1 MMHRPAGLRLPK
13 LLVLSAALFAAGL
26 QAQSVTPSLAEKAA
40 MYAKAPA
47 ISDIR
52 PSPSGN
58 RLAMLVNN
66 GKGGKRELAMLN
78 LPVTAPPKI
87 IASFDNANI
96 TSVFWVSEDR
106 LVFNAQSAVEDERLA
121 GGTFAVDHDGT
132 NSLHLISQ
140 SESTEQLGSRVASK
154 TLNYTWGV
162 VGPIRGGKGPQVL
175 VRQGIATSVGDWE
188 AGKTARLNTLTGE
201 LSTILVNA
209 PENSQNFIFDAQGE
223 PKLALTASKGRTKL
237 HLRDLRNN
245 QWTVISDLP
254 NLSPEGIDPLY
265 LEDDE
270 NLVVSTRN
278 GKNTAGIYLFNLKTL
293 KLDPEPLVHAPRF
306 DIGQIK
312 SNSAA
317 RRVIGAELVAE
328 QGQTVWFEP
337 SLAALQKG
345 LDAALPKGRHNQIIC
360 GNCVNNNF
368 FVVLSSSDQHPGEYF
383 IFDKQNNKLMSLGSR
398 RPWIDPTLQAKQ
410 SFHWI
415 KARDGLDLP
424 LVITH
429 PHGKDIKQK
438 LPTVVLVHGGPW
450 VRGVSLKWNP
460 ESQYLASLGYR
471 VIEPDFRG
479 SLGYGESHF
488 RASWKQWG
496 LSMQDDL
503 IDSLNFAVDQGMSDP
518 NRVCIYGGSYG
529 GYAALMGPI
538 AHPTNFKCAA
548 SVVGVTDIMLMFNSV
563 NSDMSRDSK
572 LYTIPELLGD
582 PVADKEKLAKVSP
595 LARVAEIKVPIL
607 LAQGLQDR
615 RVPRE
620 HADRFE
626 SAAKASGVSVKRLNY
641 ANEGHGFKFDHNK
654 ADFWKHLGEFLN
666 QNLTP

>member
-1 MMHRPAGLRLPK
+1 MMFRQASFRLPK

-26 QAQSVTPSLAEKAA
+26 QAQVVSQSLAEKAA

-47 ISDIR
+47 ISDVR

-58 RLAMLVNN
+58 RLAMLVND
-66 GKGGKRELAMLN
+66 GKGGKRSLAILN
-78 LPVTAPPKI
+78 LPVTSPPKV
-87 IASFDNANI
+87 IATFDNANI
-96 TSVFWVSEDR
+96 TDVFWVSEDR
-106 LVFNAQSAVEDERLA
+106 LVFSAQSAVEEERLA

-140 SESTEQLGSRVASK
+140 SENTSQQGSRLVSK
-154 TLNYTWGV
+154 VLNYTWGV
-162 VGPIRGGKGPQVL
+162 VGPIRSDKGPHVL
-175 VRQGIATSVGDWE
+175 VRQGVSTSVGDWE
-188 AGKTARLNTLTGE
+188 AGKSARLNTLTGE
-201 LSTILVNA
+201 LSLILVNA
-209 PENSQNFIFDAQGE
+209 PENTNDFIFDAQGE
-223 PKLALTASKGRTKL
+223 PRLARTAAKGRVQL
-237 HLRDLRNN
+237 HLREPGTN
-245 QWTVISDLP
+245 QWKVISDLP
-254 NLSPEGIDPLY
+254 SLSPEGIDPLY

-293 KLDPEPLVHAPRF
+293 KLDPEPLVHAPRY

-312 SNSAA
+312 ANSKA
-317 RRVIGAELVAE
+317 RRVIGAELLAE
-328 QGQTVWFEP
+328 HSQTVWFEP

-345 LDAALPKGRHNQIIC
+345 LDAALPKGRQNHIIC
-360 GNCVNNNF
+360 GNCVNHNF
-368 FVVLSSSDQHPGEYF
+368 FVVLSASDQHPGEYY
-383 IFDKQNNKLMSLGSR
+383 IFDKQNNKLMALGSR
-398 RPWIDPTLQAKQ
+398 RPWIDATQQAKQ

-429 PHGKDIKQK
+429 PHGKDVKQP

-450 VRGVSLKWNP
+450 VRGARVQWNP

-479 SLGYGESHF
+479 SIGYGESHF

-503 IDSLNFAVDQGMSDP
+503 IDALNFAVDQGMSDAK
-518 NRVCIYGGSYG
+518 RVCIYGGSYG

-538 AHPTNFKCAA
+538 SHPGNFKCAA
-548 SVVGVTDIMLMFNSV
+548 SMVGVTDIMLMFNSV

-572 LYTIPELLGD
+572 QYTIPELLGD
-582 PVADKEKLAKVSP
+582 PVADKEKLARVSP
-595 LARVAEIKVPIL
+595 LARVSEIKVPIL

-626 SAAKASGVSVKRLNY
+626 SAAKASGVNVKRLNY

-654 ADFWKHLGEFLN
+654 ADFWKNLGEFLN
-666 QNLTP
+666 HNLAP

>member
-1 MMHRPAGLRLPK
+1 MLNSQASFRLPK
-13 LLVLSAALFAAGL
+13 LLVLSAALLAAGL
-26 QAQSVTPSLAEKAA
+26 QAQVVTQSLADRAA
-40 MYAKAPA
+40 IYAKAPA
-47 ISDIR
+47 ISDVR

-58 RLAMLVNN
+58 RVAMLVNS
-66 GKGGKRELAMLN
+66 GKGEKSSLAILN
-78 LPVTAPPKI
+78 LPVKSPPKI

-96 TSVFWVSEDR
+96 SNVFWVSEDR
-106 LVFNAQSAVEDERLA
+106 LVFSAQSALEDDRLV

-132 NSLHLISQ
+132 NSLQLIAQ
-140 SESTEQLGSRVASK
+140 SENTSQQGSRLVSK
-154 TLNYTWGV
+154 TLNYTWAV
-162 VGPIRGGKGPQVL
+162 VGPLRGGQGPQVL
-175 VRQGIATSVGDWE
+175 VRQGVSTSMGDWE
-188 AGKTARLNTLTGE
+188 AGKTARLNTMTGE
-201 LSTILVNA
+201 LTLILVNA
-209 PENSQNFIFDAQGE
+209 PENSVDFIFDAQGE
-223 PKLALTASKGRTKL
+223 PRLSRTASKGRDKIY
-237 HLRDLRNN
+237 LRTAGTN
-245 QWTVISDLP
+245 QWQVISDLP
-254 NLSPEGIDPLY
+254 SLSSEGMDPLY

-278 GKNTAGIYLFNLKTL
+278 GKNTAGLYLFNLKTL
-293 KLDPEPLVHAPRF
+293 KLDPEPLVHAPRY

-312 SNSAA
+312 SNSAT
-317 RRVIGAELVAE
+317 RKVIGAELVAE
-328 QGQTVWFEP
+328 HGQSVWFEP

-345 LDAALPKGRHNQIIC
+345 LDATLPKGRHNHIIC

-368 FVVLSSSDQHPGEYF
+368 FVIHSASDQHPGEYF
-383 IFDKQNNKLMSLGSR
+383 IFDKQNNKLLPLGSR
-398 RPWIDPTLQAKQ
+398 RPWIDPTQQAKQ
-410 SFHWI
+410 TFHWT

-424 LVITH
+424 IVITH
-429 PHGKDIKQK
+429 PYGKDLKQK
-438 LPTVVLVHGGPW
+438 LPTVLLVHGGPW
-450 VRGVSLKWNP
+450 VRGARVQWNP

-488 RASWKQWG
+488 RASFKQWG
-496 LSMQDDL
+496 LTMQDDL
-503 IDSLNFAVDQGMSDP
+503 IDALNFAVDQGMSDP
-518 NRVCIYGGSYG
+518 SRVCIYGGSYG

-538 AHPTNFKCAA
+538 AHAGQFKCAA

-572 LYTIPELLGD
+572 QYTIPELLGD
-582 PVADKEKLAKVSP
+582 PVADKDKLAKVSP
-595 LARVAEIKVPIL
+595 LARVSEIKVPIL

-641 ANEGHGFKFDHNK
+641 PTEGHGFKYEQNR

>member
-1 MMHRPAGLRLPK
+1 MMLRHVGFQLPK
-13 LLVLSAALFAAGL
+13 LMVLSAALFAAGL
-26 QAQSVTPSLAEKAA
+26 QAQVVKQSLAEKAA
-40 MYAKAPA
+40 LYAKAPA
-47 ISDIR
+47 ISEVR

-58 RLAMLVNN
+58 RLAMLVND
-66 GKGGKRELAMLN
+66 GKGGKRSLAILN
-78 LPVTAPPKI
+78 LPVTAPPKV
-87 IASFDNANI
+87 IASFENANV
-96 TSVFWVSEDR
+96 TDVFWVNEDR
-106 LVFNAQSAVEDERLA
+106 LVFNAQSAVEDDRFA

-140 SESTEQLGSRVASK
+140 TENTSQSGSRLVSK
-154 TLNYTWGV
+154 TLNYTWAV
-162 VGPIRGGKGPQVL
+162 VGPLRGGKGDQIL
-175 VRQGIATSVGDWE
+175 VRQGISSSMGDWS

-201 LSTILVNA
+201 LSLILVNA
-209 PENSQNFIFDAQGE
+209 PDNSNDFIFDGQGE
-223 PKLALTASKGRTKL
+223 PRLARTASKGRIKL
-237 HLRDLRNN
+237 HLREQNTN
-245 QWTVISDLP
+245 EWKVISDLP
-254 NLSPEGIDPLY
+254 SLSPEGIDPLY
-265 LEDDE
+265 LEDED

-312 SNSAA
+312 SNAA
-317 RRVIGAELVAE
+317 TRRVIGAELVAE
-328 QGQTVWFEP
+328 QSQTVWFDA
-337 SLAALQKG
+337 SLAALQKS
-345 LDAALPKGRHNQIIC
+345 LDAALPKGRQNHIIC

-368 FVVLSSSDQHPGEYF
+368 FVVASVSDQHPGEYF
-383 IFDKQNNKLMSLGSR
+383 IFDKQNKKLMALGSR
-398 RPWIDPTLQAKQ
+398 RPWIDPTQQAKQ
-410 SFHWI
+410 TFHWI

-450 VRGVSLKWNP
+450 VRGARLQWNP
-460 ESQYLASLGYR
+460 ESQFLASLGYR
-471 VIEPDFRG
+471 VVEPDFRG

-503 IDSLNFAVDQGMSDP
+503 IDSLNFAVAQGMTDP
-518 NRVCIYGGSYG
+518 QRVCIYGASYG

-538 AHPTNFKCAA
+538 AHPTNYKCAA
-548 SVVGVTDIMLMFNSV
+548 SLVGVTDIMLMFNSV
-563 NSDMSRDSK
+563 NSDMSRDAK
-572 LYTIPELLGD
+572 QYTIPELLGD
-582 PVADKEKLAKVSP
+582 PVSDKEKLAKVSP
-595 LARVAEIKVPIL
+595 LVRVSEIKVPIL

-626 SAAKASGVSVKRLNY
+626 SQAKASGVSVKRLNY
-641 ANEGHGFKFDHNK
+641 ASEGHGFRFDHNK
-654 ADFWKHLGEFLN
+654 ADFWKNLGEFLN
-666 QNLTP
+666 QNISP

>member
-40 MYAKAPA
+40 MYAKAPS
-47 ISDIR
+47 ISDVR

-58 RLAMLVNN
+58 RLAMLVND
-66 GKGGKRELAMLN
+66 GKGGKRSLAILN
-78 LPVTAPPKI
+78 LPVTSPPKV
-87 IASFDNANI
+87 IATFDNANI
-96 TSVFWVSEDR
+96 TDVFWVSEDR
-106 LVFNAQSAVEDERLA
+106 LVFSAQSAIEEERLA

-132 NSLHLISQ
+132 NSLQLISQ
-140 SESTEQLGSRVASK
+140 SENTSQQGSRLVSK
-154 TLNYTWGV
+154 VLNYTWGV
-162 VGPIRGGKGPQVL
+162 VGPIRSDKGPYVL
-175 VRQGIATSVGDWE
+175 VRQGISTSVGDWE
-188 AGKTARLNTLTGE
+188 AGKSARLNTLTGE
-201 LSTILVNA
+201 LSLILVNA
-209 PENSQNFIFDAQGE
+209 PENSNDFIFDAQGE
-223 PKLALTASKGRTKL
+223 PRLARTSAKGRVQL
-237 HLRDLRNN
+237 HLREPGTN
-245 QWTVISDLP
+245 QWKVISDLP
-254 NLSPEGIDPLY
+254 SLSPEGIDPLY

-293 KLDPEPLVHAPRF
+293 KLDPEPLVHAPRY

-312 SNSAA
+312 ANSKA
-317 RRVIGAELVAE
+317 RRVIGAELLAE
-328 QGQTVWFEP
+328 HSQTVWFEP

-345 LDAALPKGRHNQIIC
+345 LDVALPKGRQNHIIC

-368 FVVLSSSDQHPGEYF
+368 FVVLSASDQHPGEYY
-383 IFDKQNNKLMSLGSR
+383 IFDKQNNKLMALGSR
-398 RPWIDPTLQAKQ
+398 RPWIDATQQAKQ

-429 PHGKDIKQK
+429 PHGKDVKQP

-450 VRGVSLKWNP
+450 VRGARVQWNP

-479 SLGYGESHF
+479 SIGYGESHF

-503 IDSLNFAVDQGMSDP
+503 IDALNFAVAQGMSDAK
-518 NRVCIYGGSYG
+518 RVCIYGGSYG

-538 AHPTNFKCAA
+538 SHPGNFKCAA
-548 SVVGVTDIMLMFNSV
+548 SMVGVTDIMLMFNSV

-572 LYTIPELLGD
+572 QYTIPELLGD
-582 PVADKEKLAKVSP
+582 PVADKEKLARVSP
-595 LARVAEIKVPIL
+595 LARVSEIKVPIL

-626 SAAKASGVSVKRLNY
+626 SAAKASGVNVKRLNY